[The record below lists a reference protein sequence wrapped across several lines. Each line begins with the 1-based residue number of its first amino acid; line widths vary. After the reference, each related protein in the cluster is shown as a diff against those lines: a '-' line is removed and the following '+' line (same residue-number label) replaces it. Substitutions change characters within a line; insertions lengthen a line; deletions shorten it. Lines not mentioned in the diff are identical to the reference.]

1 MSDKEILAQL
11 KKLEVQEFIRDQWL
25 QGRLALGDEFKTK
38 WSGQYDFAAK
48 LLADEWHDEEVK
60 EIAEL
65 VRVATYPTW
74 YEFHN
79 KGNIHYTYANVPV
92 LDWYLGRPRQT
103 YFGIKRKTMV
113 GLYHLLQSLIK
124 FESDSVT
131 GIERNSRKT
140 LSEGILAKRL
150 LVLREAI
157 SSFDE
162 LWNVV
167 CKGEPLEKYDIHAY
181 DNFEDYSSEPSR
193 LSGLVH
199 FSCFPQTPFHDEVL
213 FIRSL
218 NLSELGF
225 HGIRMSVIEA
235 VECLKVN
242 RVKAANA
249 ILNHALYF
257 ARLLHVVLK
266 VLRTMPPVHFADFR
280 FATEGASALQS
291 RGFHLMEIHYRGINE
306 AKMKTLKR
314 LPYLADLEK
323 FNHPLFVYLGSAI
336 KKLDENE
343 NKELFDTVRQ
353 LDRQLLTWRALHLSF
368 AKVYSPEGMP
378 GTGGTL
384 GAPYLSHFL
393 KSGIFDSTTV
403 DMDLI
408 TERFADFP
416 EVHAMFKSVS
426 SDWNISPPQE
436 RIN

>member
-1 MSDKEILAQL
+1 
-11 KKLEVQEFIRDQWL
+11 
-25 QGRLALGDEFKTK
+25 
-38 WSGQYDFAAK
+38 
-48 LLADEWHDEEVK
+48 
-60 EIAEL
+60 
-65 VRVATYPTW
+65 
-74 YEFHN
+74 
-79 KGNIHYTYANVPV
+79 
-92 LDWYLGRPRQT
+92 
-103 YFGIKRKTMV
+103 
-113 GLYHLLQSLIK
+113 
-124 FESDSVT
+124 
-131 GIERNSRKT
+131 
-140 LSEGILAKRL
+140 
-150 LVLREAI
+150 
-157 SSFDE
+157 
-162 LWNVV
+162 
-167 CKGEPLEKYDIHAY
+167 
-181 DNFEDYSSEPSR
+181 
-193 LSGLVH
+193 
-199 FSCFPQTPFHDEVL
+199 
-213 FIRSL
+213 
-218 NLSELGF
+218 ELGF

-249 ILNHALYF
+249 VLTHALYF